1 MNIDKMTI
9 KLRQAVGDAD
19 ILANERGSA
28 EITSEHLLLALLN
41 QKEGLLSPL
50 FERLGVPPRQIQV
63 ALEDLA
69 DRLPK
74 AYGGSVKRSISAAL
88 GNQL

>member
-28 EITSEHLLLALLN
+28 EIASEHLLLALLN
-41 QKEGLLSPL
+41 QKE
-50 FERLGVPPRQIQV
+50 
-63 ALEDLA
+63 
-69 DRLPK
+69 
-74 AYGGSVKRSISAAL
+74 
-88 GNQL
+88 